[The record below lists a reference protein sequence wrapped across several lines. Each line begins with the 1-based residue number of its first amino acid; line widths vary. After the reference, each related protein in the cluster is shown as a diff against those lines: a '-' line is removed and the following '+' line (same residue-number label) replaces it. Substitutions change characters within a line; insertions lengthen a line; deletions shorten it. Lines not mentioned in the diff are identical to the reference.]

1 MISAWNLK
9 KTNAPL
15 NSIDDKVSTELILLG
30 VWKDGVTNMVC
41 LRERS
46 KLRRE
51 FNANSGCTCIS
62 GDECSMTIITDI
74 GCTLLPLL
82 SFE

>member
-46 KLRRE
+46 ELRRE
-51 FNANSGCTCIS
+51 FN
-62 GDECSMTIITDI
+62 SMRTRAVHVYRVKNVQ
-74 GCTLLPLL
+74 
-82 SFE
+82 

>member
-41 LRERS
+41 LREER
-46 KLRRE
+46 
-51 FNANSGCTCIS
+51 
-62 GDECSMTIITDI
+62 
-74 GCTLLPLL
+74 LLQKVQCELGL
-82 SFE
+82 YVYRAMKFQ